1 VPNLPRGLERALL
14 PREDRIVTEVLS
26 TELERAAQPQEVRT
40 VLDLIDSMKPELMK
54 SLQSESAAEILIRH
68 YYSAIRFNPLLRQCT
83 AESLVGAMLL
93 TAQCR
98 LEPGPLGHV
107 YLVPFKVK
115 GAFEV
120 IFMLGY
126 TGIIELGRRGG
137 AVGLRSSVV
146 WDCDE
151 YTAPWENEKGLH
163 YQLVPGA
170 PEKRVERVGVLVTW
184 KESRGSGQGGP
195 GRPLGGERQAL
206 HCPPS
211 RIDTALKASPMK
223 DASRREEDWY
233 WRKTG
238 VRFARPWLPLTTELA
253 TADRSDDA
261 IVTGVDEGQPTLTE
275 AGGET

>member
-1 VPNLPRGLERALL
+1 MTETLGAALERASL
-14 PREDRIVTEVLS
+14 PQDTANVQDLIYSME
-26 TELERAAQPQEVRT
+26 TELNR
-40 VLDLIDSMKPELMK
+40 
-54 SLQSESAAEILIRH
+54 SLQTDGSAAILMRH
-68 YYSAIRFNPLLRQCT
+68 YYSAIRSNETLRQCT
-83 AESLVGAMLL
+83 PASIVGGVLL
-93 TAQCR
+93 SAQCR

-107 YLVPFKVK
+107 YLVPFKVR
-115 GAFEV
+115 GVFEV
-120 IFMLGY
+120 VWMLGY

-151 YTAPWENEKGLH
+151 YVAPWENEKGLH
-163 YQLVPGA
+163 YQLVPGP
-170 PEKRVERVGVLVTW
+170 PEKRTERVGVLVTW
-184 KESRGSGQGGP
+184 KEGT
-195 GRPLGGERQAL
+195 ERQAL

-261 IVTGVDEGQPTLTE
+261 IVTGVDEGMPVLTTST
-275 AGGET
+275 GGET

>member
-1 VPNLPRGLERALL
+1 MTETLGAAL
-14 PREDRIVTEVLS
+14 D
-26 TELERAAQPQEVRT
+26 RAALPQDSANVQ
-40 VLDLIDSMKPELMK
+40 DLIYSMEDQLVR
-54 SLQSESAAEILIRH
+54 SLQSPEAAAILTRHYFTAIRH
-68 YYSAIRFNPLLRQCT
+68 NETLRQCT
-83 AESLVGAMLL
+83 PASLVGALL
-93 TAQCR
+93 LSAQVR

-107 YLVPFKVK
+107 YLVPFKVR
-115 GAFEV
+115 GVFEV
-120 IFMLGY
+120 VWMLGY

-151 YTAPWENEKGLH
+151 YTPPWENEKGLH

-170 PEKRVERVGVLVTW
+170 PENRSERVGVLVTW
-184 KESRGSGQGGP
+184 KEGT
-195 GRPLGGERQAL
+195 ERQAL

-238 VRFARPWLPLTTELA
+238 VRFARPWLPLTTEAA
-253 TADRSDDA
+253 TADRADDA
-261 IVTGVDEGQPTLTE
+261 IVTGVDAGQPTLTE
-275 AGGET
+275 TGGET

>member
-1 VPNLPRGLERALL
+1 MTETLGAALERASL
-14 PREDRIVTEVLS
+14 PQDSANVQDLIYSME
-26 TELERAAQPQEVRT
+26 TELIR
-40 VLDLIDSMKPELMK
+40 
-54 SLQSESAAEILIRH
+54 SLQSPEAAATLLRH
-68 YYSAIRFNPLLRQCT
+68 YFTAIRYNETLRQCT
-83 AESLVGAMLL
+83 PASLVGGVLL
-93 TAQCR
+93 SAQCR
-98 LEPGPLGHV
+98 LEPGPLNHV
-107 YLVPFKVK
+107 ALIPFKIK
-115 GAFEV
+115 GVYE
-120 IFMLGY
+120 ILWMLQY
-126 TGIIELGRRGG
+126 QGIIELGRRGG

-151 YTAPWENEKGLH
+151 YTQPWENERGLH
-163 YQLVPGA
+163 WLLKPGA
-170 PEKRVERVGVLVTW
+170 PEKRTERVGVLVTW
-184 KESRGSGQGGP
+184 KEGT
-195 GRPLGGERQAL
+195 ERQAL

-275 AGGET
+275 AALDA